1 MFQLIYLSVFSVVF
15 LPQLNCPV
23 IDWCQ
28 EKGQISDK
36 KVQKVEHRCA
46 ENKLKSLKVAKTDGW
61 IAWWLKGMMVNRLND
76 CPMFNSHVGW

>member
-1 MFQLIYLSVFSVVF
+1 MYISSKCIDMFQLIYLSVFSVVF

-36 KVQKVEHRCA
+36 KFKKLNIDVMKTSWKASKLQKQMA
-46 ENKLKSLKVAKTDGW
+46 EWHDG
-61 IAWWLKGMMVNRLND
+61 
-76 CPMFNSHVGW
+76 